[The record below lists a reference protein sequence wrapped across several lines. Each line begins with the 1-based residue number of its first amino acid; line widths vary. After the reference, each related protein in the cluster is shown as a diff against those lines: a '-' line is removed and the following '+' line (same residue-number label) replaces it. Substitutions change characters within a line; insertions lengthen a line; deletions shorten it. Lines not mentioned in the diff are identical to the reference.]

1 MQLSSNKSL
10 VIKNILV
17 AEKAYT
23 AADFEQN
30 IAWWTLETNAM
41 MVKVNASLPST
52 EHDKDQEVIGSIC
65 TIYIKNHR
73 RICSRCINYHC
84 IVIIYNDK
92 IHIEININLYMY
104 FILLICYF

>member
-30 IAWWTLETNAM
+30 IAWLTLETNAM

-52 EHDKDQEVIGSIC
+52 EHDKYQDVIGSVC
-65 TIYIKNHR
+65 NIYIENHR
-73 RICSRCINYHC
+73 WICSRRCNYHSLAL
-84 IVIIYNDK
+84 IYIALHYII
-92 IHIEININLYMY
+92 
-104 FILLICYF
+104 